1 MKGKLAIPVIASIL
15 IIGIIAII
23 PALAAQ
29 GTITDVNPPG
39 NHGKITEDGTG
50 DVFNFG
56 VPRDL
61 VDKDYVPEFGDRV
74 TFSPGNGKKATDVSL
89 VPIPSCEEIC
99 VDILLEC
106 IDDVGPIC
114 LGEIEACVISCAGS
128 P

>member
-1 MKGKLAIPVIASIL
+1 MRSIWIIPVIASIL
-15 IIGIIAII
+15 IIGTIAII

-56 VPRDL
+56 IPRDL
-61 VDKDYVPEFGDRV
+61 VDKDYVPELGDSV

-89 VPIPSCEEIC
+89 VPIPGCEP
-99 VDILLEC
+99 
-106 IDDVGPIC
+106 GP
-114 LGEIEACVISCAGS
+114 
-128 P
+128 